1 MDSSGGGTLMNKEI
15 QYAGLGERFLALLV
29 DILLFC
35 ACFFPVTRI
44 VKGVW
49 LMSPNDHNW
58 VQGWFISDPL
68 CLVLLAIM
76 GLYFVCLEGWL
87 GATLGKWVLGLR
99 VIGIDGG
106 RAGLWNS
113 IVRNAL
119 RLVDGLPAFNLLG
132 VILIQ
137 RSRERARFGD
147 RIAGTRV
154 IRVSNKLGSLSP
166 PERASNHFSQ
176 EQGGMR

>member
-1 MDSSGGGTLMNKEI
+1 MRTEI
-15 QYAGLGERFLALLV
+15 EYAGLWERFLALLI
-29 DILLFC
+29 DGLLFC

-49 LMSPNDHNW
+49 LMSPQDHNW
-58 VQGWFISDPL
+58 SRGWFISDPL
-68 CLVLLAIM
+68 CLTFLVCM
-76 GLYFVCLEGWL
+76 GLYFVLLEGWL
-87 GATLGKWVLGLR
+87 GATVGKWVLGLR
-99 VIGIDGG
+99 VIGLDGG
-106 RAGLWNS
+106 RAGLWKGM
-113 IVRNAL
+113 VRNVL

-154 IRVSNKLGSLSP
+154 IRVS
-166 PERASNHFSQ
+166 R
-176 EQGGMR
+176 QGP

>member
-1 MDSSGGGTLMNKEI
+1 MTVGGIPMKDKSV
-15 QYAGLGERFLALLV
+15 YAGLRERFLALLL
-29 DILLFC
+29 DALLFC
-35 ACFFPVTRI
+35 ACFFPITRI

-58 VQGWFISDPL
+58 VRDWFIFDPL
-68 CLVLLAIM
+68 CLAFLVIM
-76 GLYFVCLEGWL
+76 GLYFIALEGWL
-87 GATLGKWVLGLR
+87 GATLGKWILGLR
-99 VIGIDGG
+99 VIGLDGR
-106 RAGLWNS
+106 RAGLWKG

-137 RSRERARFGD
+137 RSKERTRFGD

-154 IRVSNKLGSLSP
+154 IRISHQSS
-166 PERASNHFSQ
+166 
-176 EQGGMR
+176 

>member
-1 MDSSGGGTLMNKEI
+1 MTVGGILMKNESV
-15 QYAGLGERFLALLV
+15 YAGLWERFLALLL
-29 DILLFC
+29 DALLFC
-35 ACFFPVTRI
+35 ACFFPITRI

-58 VQGWFISDPL
+58 VRDWFIFDPL
-68 CLVLLAIM
+68 CLAFLVIM
-76 GLYFVCLEGWL
+76 GLYFIFLEGWL

-99 VIGIDGG
+99 VIGLDGR
-106 RAGLWNS
+106 RAGLWKGAL
-113 IVRNAL
+113 RNIL

-137 RSRERARFGD
+137 RSKERTRFGD

-154 IRVSNKLGSLSP
+154 IRISHQSS
-166 PERASNHFSQ
+166 
-176 EQGGMR
+176 

>member
-1 MDSSGGGTLMNKEI
+1 MTVGGILMKNESV
-15 QYAGLGERFLALLV
+15 YAGLWERFLALLL
-29 DILLFC
+29 DALLFC
-35 ACFFPVTRI
+35 ACFFPITRI

-58 VQGWFISDPL
+58 VRDWFIFDPL
-68 CLVLLAIM
+68 CLAFLVIM
-76 GLYFVCLEGWL
+76 GLYFIFLEGWL

-99 VIGIDGG
+99 VIGLDGR
-106 RAGLWNS
+106 RAGLWKG

-137 RSRERARFGD
+137 RSKERTRFGD

-154 IRVSNKLGSLSP
+154 IRISHQSS
-166 PERASNHFSQ
+166 
-176 EQGGMR
+176 

>member
-1 MDSSGGGTLMNKEI
+1 MTAGGILMRNESE
-15 QYAGLGERFLALLV
+15 YAGLWERFLALLL
-29 DILLFC
+29 DALLFC
-35 ACFFPVTRI
+35 ACFFPITRI

-58 VQGWFISDPL
+58 VRDWFIFDPL
-68 CLVLLAIM
+68 CLAFLVIM
-76 GLYFVCLEGWL
+76 GLYFIALEGWL
-87 GATLGKWVLGLR
+87 GATLGKWILGLR
-99 VIGIDGG
+99 VIGLDGR
-106 RAGLWNS
+106 RAGLWKG

-137 RSRERARFGD
+137 RSKERTRFGD

-154 IRVSNKLGSLSP
+154 IRISHQSS
-166 PERASNHFSQ
+166 
-176 EQGGMR
+176 